1 MPRRHPSNLIR
12 VMPAKGRTLMAHSKL
27 IAGLVGPLLAAIG
40 VAVLVNRSLFPTL
53 IGELAHNTGLI
64 FLSPAS

>member
-1 MPRRHPSNLIR
+1 
-12 VMPAKGRTLMAHSKL
+12 MAHSKL

-40 VAVLVNRSLFPTL
+40 VALLINRNLFPTL